1 VKQIVK
7 NESNSVNFIFDQIN
21 WSNFL
26 PKSDHLQVRDIPGR
40 RTSLCVFNGVTIGQN
55 DTVTIQTNPQNL
67 DANTIAGVAFTQ
79 SSIYSI
85 PVEIFTRFPNIFVVQ
100 AYDQN
105 LREIEADT
113 FRNGKNIR
121 MLELGKN
128 KLIHLH
134 VDSFRG
140 GFLFYY

>member
-1 VKQIVK
+1 MRAILLILFLIKLIGVICCQKVITCK
-7 NESNSVNFIFDQIN
+7 LEIFQEGER
-21 WSNFL
+21 
-26 PKSDHLQVRDIPGR
+26 V
-40 RTSLCVFNGVTIGQN
+40 CVFNGVTIGQN
-55 DTVTIQTNPQNL
+55 DTVTIQTTPRNL
-67 DANTIAGVAFTQ
+67 DTNTIAGIAFTQ

-85 PVEIFTRFPNIFVVQ
+85 PMEIFTRFPNIFVVQ
-100 AYDQN
+100 AYDQD

-140 GFLFYY
+140 GFLNFY